1 MRPQPR
7 FLGIHQASSGAVGEH
22 HFTHNPHV
30 EAVERPYV
38 FGVDEGAAEGSES
51 SPVELEAV
59 ELEAVELEAVEPEAV
74 ELPVEVQGA
83 QESLTVVETKKSRK
97 KKDQLSDDVV
107 N

>member
-59 ELEAVELEAVEPEAV
+59 GLEAVEPEAV